1 MFQHATIDVPN
12 FREIFDTFLTNIVF
26 KVLRIVG
33 KDGIFSFG
41 AFQLLVI

>member
-1 MFQHATIDVPN
+1 MLQYATIDVPN

-26 KVLRIVG
+26 EVLQIVG
-33 KDGIFSFG
+33 KDGNFSFG